1 MSYGQKKKEQ
11 GTKEYEYVEGA
22 GDAHSYELVLTEAPR
37 NGKKF
42 STSPR
47 SDELANCHS
56 GPIQARG

>member
-22 GDAHSYELVLTEAPR
+22 GDVRSNELVLTEAR
-37 NGKKF
+37 KKF

-56 GPIQARG
+56 GSIQARG